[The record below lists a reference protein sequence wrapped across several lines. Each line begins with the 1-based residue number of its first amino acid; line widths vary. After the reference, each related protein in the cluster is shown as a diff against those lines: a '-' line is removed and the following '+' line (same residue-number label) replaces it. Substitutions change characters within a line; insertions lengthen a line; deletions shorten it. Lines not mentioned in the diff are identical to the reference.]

1 MNSRFALKAF
11 FDEEYARDVENFKS
25 GLKPPAALSAGDKIT
40 RVLNILNIP
49 CSTLP
54 FAWTFRSKG
63 IRFFEPD
70 GSVLLTDAGKALTI
84 GRRCAMY
91 VRLPCS
97 VPSLGLAAGD
107 YLGVVGDV
115 STQSTNV
122 STVVYFLVV
131 PRSEKIW
138 AIVGVLDA
146 AHDRIDLSRETI
158 KRSMETALNRSIRL
172 KENRALARQRNTMA
186 SSAPVSRNIRKRV
199 EKSSAPAA
207 AEPLVV
213 EPVVCKEVSN
223 PSEFVSSNAVAVAP
237 NAGGEEQGSD
247 FYVSDGETTVAIPA
261 VLNVQ
266 EVQDNFVYSPN
277 ETYESPDLFAQQ
289 PEESP
294 VSGSWFNEFSP
305 LYEEPGQ
312 NMDVFGSPEEDCW

>member
-1 MNSRFALKAF
+1 MNSQTLKTF

-40 RVLNILNIP
+40 RALSILNIP
-49 CSTLP
+49 SSGLS

-63 IRFFEPD
+63 IRYFEPD
-70 GSVLLTDAGKALTI
+70 GSVLLTDTGKALTI

-97 VPSLGLAAGD
+97 VPSLGLVAGD

-138 AIVGVLDA
+138 AIVGVLDVV
-146 AHDRIDLSRETI
+146 HERIDLSPDSI

-172 KENRALARQRNTMA
+172 KENRALARQRNSMA
-186 SSAPVSRNIRKRV
+186 SSSSSALVSRVARKRV
-199 EKSSAPAA
+199 EKSEPAVVV
-207 AEPLVV
+207 AEPA
-213 EPVVCKEVSN
+213 VCKEVSS
-223 PSEFVSSNAVAVAP
+223 PSEFVNSGEVAVA
-237 NAGGEEQGSD
+237 ASAVKAEEQNSD
-247 FYVSDGETTVAIPA
+247 LYESEGETSGAVPA
-261 VLNVQ
+261 VQNVQ
-266 EVQDNFVYSPN
+266 EVQDSYVYSPN
-277 ETYESPDLFAQQ
+277 ETYQYTDMFVQQ
-289 PEESP
+289 PETGFESNN
-294 VSGSWFNEFSP
+294 WFYESSP
-305 LYEEPGQ
+305 LFEESGQ
-312 NMDVFGSPEEDCW
+312 NMDVFGSPEEDYW